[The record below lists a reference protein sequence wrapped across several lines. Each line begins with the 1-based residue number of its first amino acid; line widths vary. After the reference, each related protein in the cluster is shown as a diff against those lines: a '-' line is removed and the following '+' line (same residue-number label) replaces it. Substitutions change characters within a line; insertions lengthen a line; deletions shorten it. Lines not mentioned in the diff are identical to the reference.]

1 MPRLEADRRVR
12 LSRQPI
18 TSVQGDR
25 RSGYPLACGGGRVS
39 EPEPPRNVRAV
50 MADGREIPVDC
61 HYSGRENDIH
71 QWTAVW
77 SLPERP
83 KSLLV
88 AMLPAKTSIAFR
100 WEEV

>member
-1 MPRLEADRRVR
+1 M
-12 LSRQPI
+12 
-18 TSVQGDR
+18 
-25 RSGYPLACGGGRVS
+25 S

-61 HYSGRENDIH
+61 EYLGNVGDTHR
-71 QWTAVW
+71 WAAVW
-77 SLPERP
+77 KLPERP
-83 KSLLV
+83 ASLRV